1 MQKLLAS
8 IKKEFLLLIYDK
20 VGLLLMFLMPIIL
33 VIIITIVQDSTFK
46 LVNENNIELLIVN
59 NDEGILG
66 DTLVSILERSG
77 TFKILE
83 KEKLSPKEIQ
93 QQLLNDNQ
101 MLAFEIPSDFSYNL
115 RTKARLTS
123 TEMLTQFG
131 VFDED
136 TIIHPPLSISPLKM
150 YYDPV
155 LQENFRSSIVNSI
168 YSFLGALE
176 SKLMVEDLYAQMG
189 IEDSPQQIENQFSE
203 NRMEIQQISANT
215 SSNQIIP
222 NSTQHNV
229 PAWSIFA
236 MFFMVISLGSN
247 IVKERLSGSFIRLQT
262 IPASFSFVLISK
274 IFIYLAVALSQLA
287 LIFLLGKFFFPLLG
301 LPSLT
306 LPTNLLGLLVI
317 SFLSAF
323 SAISFAMLVGTYAKT
338 QEQASGFGAITVLIF
353 AAIGGIWVPSFVMPE
368 YLQNI
373 GKISPLHWCLE
384 GYYTL
389 FLKGGEW
396 NLLLPTILFLIIFIF
411 VCQIFIYLK
420 LKIQNYI

>member
-20 VGLLLMFLMPIIL
+20 VGLLLMYLMPILL
-33 VIIITIVQDSTFK
+33 VVIITIVQDSTFK
-46 LVNENNIELLIVN
+46 LVNENNIDLLIVN
-59 NDEGILG
+59 NDEGPLG
-66 DTLVSILERSG
+66 DTLISILKQSG
-77 TFKILE
+77 TFLIEE
-83 KEKLSPKEIQ
+83 KKDFSSEEIQ
-93 QQLLNDNQ
+93 YQLLNDNQ
-101 MLAFEIPSDFSYNL
+101 MLAFEIPTEFSKNL
-115 RTKARLTS
+115 KEKANRLS
-123 TEMLTQFG
+123 VGMLTEFG
-131 VFDED
+131 LFDKD
-136 TIIHPPLSISPLKM
+136 SSVASPLSISPLKM

-176 SKLMVEDLYAQMG
+176 SKLMVEDLYVQMG
-189 IEDSPQQIENQFSE
+189 FDEVPAHLENQFIE

-215 SSNQIIP
+215 SSNQVIP

-247 IVKERLSGSFIRLQT
+247 IVKERLSGSFVRLQT
-262 IPASFSFVLISK
+262 IPASFSLVLISK
-274 IFIYLAVALSQLA
+274 IFIYLAVAMSQLA
-287 LIFLLGKFFFPLLG
+287 VIFLLGKFFFPVLG

-306 LPTNLLGLLVI
+306 LPSNLLGLLII

-353 AAIGGIWVPSFVMPE
+353 AAIGGIWVPSFVMPA

-384 GYYTL
+384 GFYTL

-411 VCQIFIYLK
+411 VCQVLIYLK

>member
-20 VGLLLMFLMPIIL
+20 VGLLLMYLMPILL

-46 LVNENNIELLIVN
+46 LVNENNIDLLVVN
-59 NDEGILG
+59 NDKGELG
-66 DTLVSILERSG
+66 DTLVAILNQSG
-77 TFKILE
+77 TFRIEE
-83 KEKLSPKEIQ
+83 KKGIDASEIQ
-93 QQLLNDNQ
+93 HKLLNDSQ
-101 MLAFEIPSDFSYNL
+101 LLAFEIPEEFTKDL
-115 RTKARLTS
+115 KEKARRLS
-123 TEMLTQFG
+123 TGMLVEFEL
-131 VFDED
+131 FEKD
-136 TIIHPPLSISPLKM
+136 TLQEKPLSLTPLKM

-155 LQENFRSSIVNSI
+155 LQDNFRTSIVNSI
-168 YSFLGALE
+168 YSFLTALE
-176 SKLMVEDLYAQMG
+176 SRLMIDDLYAQMG
-189 IEDSPQQIENQFSE
+189 FDKMPDELQSQFVN
-203 NRMEIQQISANT
+203 NRIEIQQISANT

-247 IVKERLSGSFIRLQT
+247 IVKERLSGSFVRLQT
-262 IPASFSFVLISK
+262 IPASFSLVLISK
-274 IFIYLAVALSQLA
+274 IIIYLLVAMTQLTV
-287 LIFLLGKFFFPLLG
+287 IFILGKFFFPLLG

-306 LPTNLLGLLVI
+306 LPSNLLGLLFI

-353 AAIGGIWVPSFVMPE
+353 AAIGGVWVPSFVMPN
-368 YLQNI
+368 YLQAI

-396 NLLLPTILFLIIFIF
+396 NLLLPTVLFLIIFIF
-411 VCQIFIYLK
+411 VCQVLIYLK

>member
-20 VGLLLMFLMPIIL
+20 VGLLLMYLMPILL

-46 LVNENNIELLIVN
+46 LVNENNIDLLIVN
-59 NDEGILG
+59 NDEGPLG
-66 DTLVSILERSG
+66 DTLISILNQSG
-77 TFKILE
+77 TFHIEE
-83 KEKLSPKEIQ
+83 KKDFSSEEIQ
-93 QQLLNDNQ
+93 HQLLNDNQ
-101 MLAFEIPSDFSYNL
+101 MLAFEIPAEFSKNL
-115 RTKARLTS
+115 NEKANRLS
-123 TEMLTQFG
+123 VGMLTEFG
-131 VFDED
+131 LFDKD
-136 TIIHPPLSISPLKM
+136 SSVAPPLSISPLKM

-168 YSFLGALE
+168 YSFIGALE
-176 SKLMVEDLYAQMG
+176 SRLMVEDLYVQMG
-189 IEDSPQQIENQFSE
+189 FDDIPSQLENQFID
-203 NRMEIQQISANT
+203 NKMEIQQISANT
-215 SSNQIIP
+215 SSIQIIP

-247 IVKERLSGSFIRLQT
+247 IVKERLSGSFVRLQT
-262 IPASFSFVLISK
+262 IPASFSLVLISK
-274 IFIYLAVALSQLA
+274 IFIYLAVAMSQLA
-287 LIFLLGKFFFPLLG
+287 VIFLLGKFFFPVLG

-306 LPTNLLGLLVI
+306 LPTNLLGLFTI

-353 AAIGGIWVPSFVMPE
+353 AAIGGIWVPSFVMPA

-384 GYYTL
+384 GFYTL

-411 VCQIFIYLK
+411 VCQVLIYLK